1 MKDDL
6 SFSFN
11 DSFPPKRNFKVG
23 KFQQRTARHPPLLM
37 KLLPTCTF
45 NFTPSSP
52 FLFLFVRLLSLF
64 FFLPLSPSLFPF
76 FSLTFLTSVHS
87 LSQVHRLTSHWVHIL
102 LLFDCVSYTVY
113 SLMAVRYVYLSTS
126 SSISYTTPCSFHEIL
141 KIPFEPHLFSS
152 SCPSRTWS
160 FKLLLVEFLKVSSSN
175 FNFVFKE

>member
-52 FLFLFVRLLSLF
+52 FLFLFVQLLSLF

-87 LSQVHRLTSHWVHIL
+87 SI
-102 LLFDCVSYTVY
+102 
-113 SLMAVRYVYLSTS
+113 TS
-126 SSISYTTPCSFHEIL
+126 SPSYKPLGSYSFIIRLCVVYCLFPYGRPLRLSFDIIFHLVYHAMFFPRNIENSLWTSFILFFMSFENVVLQTP
-141 KIPFEPHLFSS
+141 SS
-152 SCPSRTWS
+152 RVP
-160 FKLLLVEFLKVSSSN
+160 
-175 FNFVFKE
+175 

>member
-76 FSLTFLTSVHS
+76 FSLTFLTSVHPSITSSPSYKPLGSYSFIIRLCVVYCLFPYGRPLRLSFDKRSSTLYTTSFPRNIENS
-87 LSQVHRLTSHWVHIL
+87 LWTSFIPFFTSFENVVL
-102 LLFDCVSYTVY
+102 Q
-113 SLMAVRYVYLSTS
+113 TS
-126 SSISYTTPCSFHEIL
+126 SS
-141 KIPFEPHLFSS
+141 
-152 SCPSRTWS
+152 RAR
-160 FKLLLVEFLKVSSSN
+160 
-175 FNFVFKE
+175 